1 MIYSSLRQTRVTRL
15 PCSEH
20 YVRFL
25 GYGHEESKH
34 ITWPHSF
41 VGLTDIYQEIMS
53 LCYGPNTLK
62 PETEDPASGADSLMK
77 KMGHKLS
84 ND

>member
-1 MIYSSLRQTRVTRL
+1 MKKAGTLRGLTVL
-15 PCSEH
+15 
-20 YVRFL
+20 
-25 GYGHEESKH
+25 
-34 ITWPHSF
+34 

-77 KMGHKLS
+77 KMGQKLS